1 MVIQIPSVIP
11 AVIGGAVALGGSCFA
26 GGCILRYG
34 GMKYQL
40 DRFKKENRRLAK
52 TNDKLEQDVGQ
63 LEETNVQLGVQVSCA
78 AGIVIRTGSQLLV
91 LLAGKQ

>member
-1 MVIQIPSVIP
+1 MSVQIPGVLP
-11 AVIGGAVALGGSCFA
+11 AVIGGAVGLGGSCFA

-52 TNDKLEQDVGQ
+52 TNDKLEKDVGQ
-63 LEETNVQLGVQVSCA
+63 LTDINVQLGVQVCSHTVVECWDCGA
-78 AGIVIRTGSQLLV
+78 PDN
-91 LLAGKQ
+91 